1 MIRTFSDGHP
11 YDAVR
16 HDNVRINNQEV
27 WRYVLRFT
35 HQPDEN
41 LPIIVGDVIHNVRSA
56 LDHMAVAMVP
66 NDRRRKAGFP
76 IFSTCPYDAD
86 GNVFDTEQGRAWTK
100 FTTG

>member
-1 MIRTFSDGHP
+1 VTASWDLKLDRAEHHLKKVRKMIRTFSDGHP

-76 IFSTCPYDAD
+76 IFSTCL
-86 GNVFDTEQGRAWTK
+86 
-100 FTTG
+100 